1 MSFIKNE
8 SLEKADYE
16 VFSIIENELKRETNH
31 LRDDSIRKL
40 Y

>member
-16 VFSIIENELKRETNH
+16 VFSIIENELKKQSKR
-31 LRDDSIRKL
+31 
-40 Y
+40 